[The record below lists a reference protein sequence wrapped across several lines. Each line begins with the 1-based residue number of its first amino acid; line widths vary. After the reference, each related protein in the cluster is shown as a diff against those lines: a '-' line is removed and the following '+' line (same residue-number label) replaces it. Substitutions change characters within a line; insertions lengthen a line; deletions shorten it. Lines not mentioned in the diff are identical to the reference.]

1 MVFTFETRYDTK
13 ALSVMAR
20 ALRKTVRKKRS
31 RRSHILGWIVIVL
44 ALLLLLADGFA
55 LDAST
60 IITSLAA
67 LALLLVFLF
76 EDRLNGA
83 VAKKRL
89 LPGTEKA
96 VTVFSEDKFVSTTDV
111 GKTEWNYDKILAVA
125 ETPTSLSSFSA
136 RTTGRCTTRGA
147 CRAARRTTSAASSR
161 RPRESR
167 CSGSHSV
174 STPIEGVEKESPSA
188 ESGAFVKQFQS
199 RQ

>member
-1 MVFTFETRYDTK
+1 MAFTFETRYDTK

-44 ALLLLLADGFA
+44 ALLLVLADGFA

-67 LALLLVFLF
+67 LSLLLVFLF

-96 VTVFSEDKFVSTTDV
+96 VTVFSEDNFVSTTDV
-111 GKTEWNYDKILAVA
+111 GKTEWNYDMILAVA
-125 ETPTSLSSFSA
+125 ETPDFFVFIFSKNHGQVYDKRSLQGGTADDF
-136 RTTGRCTTRGA
+136 RRFIE
-147 CRAARRTTSAASSR
+147 AAAGKPVQRIA
-161 RPRESR
+161 
-167 CSGSHSV
+167 
-174 STPIEGVEKESPSA
+174 
-188 ESGAFVKQFQS
+188 
-199 RQ
+199 

>member
-1 MVFTFETRYDTK
+1 MAFTFETRYDTK

-31 RRSHILGWIVIVL
+31 RRSHVLGWIVIVL

-67 LALLLVFLF
+67 LSLLLVFLF

-125 ETPTSLSSFSA
+125 ETADFFVFIFSKNHGQVYDKGSLQGGTADDF
-136 RTTGRCTTRGA
+136 RRFIE
-147 CRAARRTTSAASSR
+147 AAAGKPVQRIA
-161 RPRESR
+161 
-167 CSGSHSV
+167 
-174 STPIEGVEKESPSA
+174 
-188 ESGAFVKQFQS
+188 
-199 RQ
+199 

>member
-31 RRSHILGWIVIVL
+31 RRSHILGWIVIVF

-55 LDAST
+55 LDAYT
-60 IITSLAA
+60 IITSLAM
-67 LALLLVFLF
+67 LSLLLVLLF

-125 ETPTSLSSFSA
+125 ETADFFVFIFSKNHGQVYDKRSLQGGTADDF
-136 RTTGRCTTRGA
+136 RRFIE
-147 CRAARRTTSAASSR
+147 AAAGKPVQRIA
-161 RPRESR
+161 
-167 CSGSHSV
+167 
-174 STPIEGVEKESPSA
+174 
-188 ESGAFVKQFQS
+188 
-199 RQ
+199 

>member
-31 RRSHILGWIVIVL
+31 RRSHILGWIVIVF
-44 ALLLLLADGFA
+44 ARLLLLADGFA

-96 VTVFSEDKFVSTTDV
+96 MTVFSEDKFVSTTDV

-125 ETPTSLSSFSA
+125 ETAAFFVFIFSKNHGQVDDKGSLQGGTADDF
-136 RTTGRCTTRGA
+136 RRFIE
-147 CRAARRTTSAASSR
+147 AAAGKPVQRIA
-161 RPRESR
+161 
-167 CSGSHSV
+167 
-174 STPIEGVEKESPSA
+174 
-188 ESGAFVKQFQS
+188 
-199 RQ
+199 